1 MLARPTEVD
10 IRIAAAQAEA
20 LLQDLVHI
28 PSFSGTESEASEFLK
43 DWMAEHG
50 FQAHVDESGSA
61 VGERGTGQ
69 LGIVLLGHIDTFPG
83 EVPVRIEGRRLYGR
97 GTVDA
102 KGALAAFAVA
112 AAGIAPLPGV
122 KLIVIGATEEEAAS
136 SRGAR
141 HARDRYHPSAC
152 VIGEPSG
159 WDRLTLGYKGRLNM
173 TWSWS
178 GALAHSAGPTR
189 SPAEVAV
196 DTWRSIED
204 YASDFNR
211 GREHVF
217 QQLGATLLSVQSS
230 ADGVMGRSELE
241 VNFRLP
247 PGLSPLDLEQTLR
260 ARIQLGEAAFSGH
273 EDAFQASNNNP
284 LTRAM
289 RSAIRANS
297 AQPRHVHKTG
307 TSDMNVVGP
316 VWKCPIVAYGPGDS
330 RLDHTPDEHVNL
342 DEYLLSIQVLQA
354 ALETLMAE
362 LTSPATTS

>member
-1 MLARPTEVD
+1 MVETSTKVD
-10 IRIAAAQAEA
+10 PRIAAAEAEA
-20 LLQDLVHI
+20 LLQDLVRI
-28 PSFSGTESEASEFLK
+28 PSLSGAETEASDFLK
-43 DWMAEHG
+43 DWMADHG

-83 EVPVRIEGRRLYGR
+83 EIPVRVEGRRLYGR
-97 GTVDA
+97 GSVDA

-112 AAGIAPLPGV
+112 AAGITPLPGV
-122 KLIVIGATEEEAAS
+122 RLVVIGATEEEAAS

-173 TWSWS
+173 AWAWS

-189 SPAEVAV
+189 SAAEVAV
-196 DTWRSIED
+196 DAWRSIED
-204 YASDFNR
+204 YANAFNQ
-211 GREHVF
+211 GRVDVF

-230 ADGVMGRSELE
+230 GDGVMGRSVLE
-241 VNFRLP
+241 VNLRLP
-247 PGLSPLDLEQTLR
+247 PGLNPLELEELLR
-260 ARIQLGEAAFSGH
+260 TRTTLGETSFSGH
-273 EDAFQASNNNP
+273 EAAFQASNNNP

-289 RSAIRANS
+289 RSAIRAN
-297 AQPRHVHKTG
+297 AGQPRHVHKTG

-316 VWKCPIVAYGPGDS
+316 IWKCPIVAYGPGDS

-342 DEYLLSIQVLQA
+342 DEYLLSIQVLQT
-354 ALETLMAE
+354 ALETLMAG
-362 LTSPATTS
+362 LTSAATTS